1 MNARMCERLR
11 RWMRVAAA
19 LSRATRVSLRVFR
32 AAWIE
37 LRR

>member
-1 MNARMCERLR
+1 MSGGMRERLR

-19 LSRATRVSLRVFR
+19 ISRATRVSLRLFH